1 MMKSRCKTAKTRE
14 KGDQTLRTEL
24 DLHTHTLVSGHAYST
39 IREMAR
45 MASEK
50 GLKILGIT
58 EHAPQ
63 MPGSCHEFYFQNLTV
78 VPREMYG
85 VRLLLGAELNILDEN
100 GTVDLSDRAMN
111 ALDIAIASIH
121 PNCYKGPVTREAVT
135 EAYLSAMENPKIHII
150 GHPDDGRFPADYERL
165 VKKSK
170 ETGTLLEL
178 NNSSMRPEGFRVNA
192 YENDRE
198 MLLLCKQYGVPV
210 ILGSD
215 AHVDADIA
223 AYETALKLLEE
234 CSFPDELVVNTSVQK
249 LRKILAI

>member
-1 MMKSRCKTAKTRE
+1 MKIIADTHS
-14 KGDQTLRTEL
+14 
-24 DLHTHTLVSGHAYST
+24 HTLASGHAYST
-39 IREMAR
+39 IKEMAAAAKAR
-45 MASEK
+45 
-50 GLKILGIT
+50 GLTALALT
-58 EHAPQ
+58 EHAPE
-63 MPGSCHEFYFQNLTV
+63 MPGTCGLFYFQNLDV
-78 VPREMYG
+78 VPREADG
-85 VRLLLGAELNILDEN
+85 VRLLMGAEVNIMAPD
-100 GTVDLSDRAMN
+100 GSIDLPQKTCRD
-111 ALDIAIASIH
+111 LDIVVASIH
-121 PNCYKGPVTREAVT
+121 LPCYGADHTPEENTRAYVEA
-135 EAYLSAMENPKIHII
+135 MKNPYINII